1 MHFLFFIVNIH
12 FLICQI
18 TEITFDGFDTTTF
31 KHFFIRKINE
41 EEIYIGNGE
50 KDGVY
55 NLKTKEFTNII
66 TDSNK
71 ISQCGF
77 GILYPL
83 FIFENSENNN
93 LKYILSYNSSY
104 YYMLDYQNGNNR
116 LETEVNIPN
125 TNFGIKQINENNFFV
140 ATKIENKKSESGLI
154 TFSDNKLTYNKYTS
168 YNNFYKFGIEISGNK
183 IINFVYNYRNYD
195 IYIFEWDKFDDI
207 LTNVDSSYQSS
218 YSLEY
223 YQIMKL
229 II

>member
-1 MHFLFFIVNIH
+1 MHFLLFILNIH
-12 FLICQI
+12 FLIFQI
-18 TEITFDGFDTTTF
+18 TEITFDGFDSTTF

-50 KDGVY
+50 KDRVY
-55 NLKTKEFTNII
+55 NLKTKQFINII

-71 ISQCGF
+71 ISQCGS

-125 TNFGIKQINENNFFV
+125 TNFGIKLINENNFLLLPKL
-140 ATKIENKKSESGLI
+140 KIKKV
-154 TFSDNKLTYNKYTS
+154 NQ
-168 YNNFYKFGIEISGNK
+168 
-183 IINFVYNYRNYD
+183 V
-195 IYIFEWDKFDDI
+195 
-207 LTNVDSSYQSS
+207 
-218 YSLEY
+218 
-223 YQIMKL
+223 
-229 II
+229 